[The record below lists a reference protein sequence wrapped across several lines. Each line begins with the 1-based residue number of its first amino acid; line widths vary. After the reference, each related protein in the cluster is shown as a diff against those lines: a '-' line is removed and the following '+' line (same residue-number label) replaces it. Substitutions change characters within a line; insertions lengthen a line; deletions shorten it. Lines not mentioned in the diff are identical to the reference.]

1 MIYNEHSPSGC
12 IENDYRYG
20 VKCVNYLHFD
30 TEPHGRSRVTS
41 YFTFFA
47 VLLTSW
53 YSCVRS

>member
-1 MIYNEHSPSGC
+1 MIYNEHSSSVS
-12 IENDYRYG
+12 IENHYRYG
-20 VKCVNYLHFD
+20 VKCVNYVHFD

-41 YFTFFA
+41 YNTFVD